1 VDKLLE
7 LIRESVIIQGILTLG
22 LVGAAIGMMLQGRE
36 VPRDLWSLVVL
47 VVGFYFGSKVENAKM
62 RKLGR

>member
-1 VDKLLE
+1 MDKLLD

>member
-1 VDKLLE
+1 MDKLLE